1 MTHFPGS
8 LYCCLKS
15 RVSEAAQSRESS
27 WWTITVIIREVLVTW
42 TVVVEWRMVR
52 RGPIWTCF
60 NEETYV
66 RFAVRLDACEREQ
79 EEMSMTVG
87 LLAWIQ
93 GSRVGAAT
101 NRGGKPM

>member
-1 MTHFPGS
+1 MPSVLLFEEQ
-8 LYCCLKS
+8 
-15 RVSEAAQSRESS
+15 VSEAAQSRESS
-27 WWTITVIIREVLVTW
+27 WWTITVIIRRLVTW
-42 TVVVEWRMVR
+42 TAGSRVEGNGETWS
-52 RGPIWTCF
+52 IWTCF

-93 GSRVGAAT
+93 GRRVAAAT
-101 NRGGKPM
+101 NREMAM

>member
-1 MTHFPGS
+1 M
-8 LYCCLKS
+8 
-15 RVSEAAQSRESS
+15 
-27 WWTITVIIREVLVTW
+27 IIREILVTW
-42 TVVVEWRMVR
+42 TIVVEWRMVR

-79 EEMSMTVG
+79 EEMGMTVG

-93 GSRVGAAT
+93 GSKVAAAT

>member
-1 MTHFPGS
+1 M
-8 LYCCLKS
+8 
-15 RVSEAAQSRESS
+15 
-27 WWTITVIIREVLVTW
+27 IIREVLVTW

-79 EEMSMTVG
+79 EDEHDCRAFG
-87 LLAWIQ
+87 LD
-93 GSRVGAAT
+93 T
-101 NRGGKPM
+101 GK